1 MGGVATFVQSKDKDN
16 FVKICEGAENDEYL
30 VTRHSNFL
38 TAVNIVNIY
47 GEQESWHSKIEI
59 EERWGRILKE
69 IKKIEQRKELALIIG
84 DLNKH
89 IGCDDLGVKNNHR
102 KITFGGELVRGFLS
116 SGEYICLNN
125 SSKSIGGPF
134 TRFDPSNPNKKEN
147 MSCLS
152 LVIVSKKLEPFIE
165 TLKID
170 NMKVFSPIRPLSK
183 TKSVTSDHFPL
194 IMTFAET
201 FCKKYAPKKTDCFTM
216 WNTNKDGGWNHYKE
230 LTENNDKF
238 GKACEYNIDHDKAVA
253 QTTTEAMDEI
263 DKVMNKIKYT
273 AFGKVKR
280 KINNRN
286 NGADDETYDKTD
298 DRRKLLENQRK
309 DIEAELKDVDKIKH
323 TKGKAAA
330 IFNVLN
336 KIKGKKKTS
345 ARDGGHEGS

>member
-1 MGGVATFVQSKDKDN
+1 MDN
-16 FVKICEGAENDEYL
+16 F
-30 VTRHSNFL
+30 
-38 TAVNIVNIY
+38 
-47 GEQESWHSKIEI
+47 
-59 EERWGRILKE
+59 
-69 IKKIEQRKELALIIG
+69 
-84 DLNKH
+84 
-89 IGCDDLGVKNNHR
+89 
-102 KITFGGELVRGFLS
+102 
-116 SGEYICLNN
+116 
-125 SSKSIGGPF
+125 F

-170 NMKVFSPIRPLSK
+170 NMKVFSPISPLSK

-194 IMTFAET
+194 IMTFAGT

-286 NGADDETYDKTD
+286 NDADDETYDKTD

-309 DIEAELKDVDKIKH
+309 EIEAELKDVDKIKH

-330 IFNVLN
+330 IFMF
-336 KIKGKKKTS
+336 
-345 ARDGGHEGS
+345 